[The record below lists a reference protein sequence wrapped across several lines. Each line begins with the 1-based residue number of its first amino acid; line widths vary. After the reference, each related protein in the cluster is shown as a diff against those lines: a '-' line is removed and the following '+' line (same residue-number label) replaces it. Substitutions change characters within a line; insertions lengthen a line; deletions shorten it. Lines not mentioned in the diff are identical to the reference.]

1 MVTMLSGAALMDG
14 ALFVLAANAKTP
26 QAQDREHLL
35 AAQMAGIKNIIV
47 VQNKVDVV
55 DRSRTE
61 EHMKEIEQFLE
72 GTIAE
77 GAPVIPVSAQHGTNI
92 DVLLYEME
100 KNIPTP
106 PRNVSTGGRMFVL
119 RSFDVNRPGT
129 EGDDI
134 IGGVV
139 GGSIVTGVLRQG
151 DEIEIKPGVGT
162 KSGTKTLYEPLVTTV
177 RSLNVTLGAV
187 EEARSGGLVAVG
199 TSLDPSLTKSD
210 GLVGNVVGKTG
221 SLPPVSEKVGVDVQL
236 FERAVGTEEL
246 VVVDKIRTNEALVL
260 NAGTTVTSGV
270 VSSAREDIIEVNLR
284 KPVCVEPGTR
294 VAVSR
299 RIGDSWRL
307 IGYGSVRG

>member
-1 MVTMLSGAALMDG
+1 
-14 ALFVLAANAKTP
+14 
-26 QAQDREHLL
+26 
-35 AAQMAGIKNIIV
+35 
-47 VQNKVDVV
+47 
-55 DRSRTE
+55 
-61 EHMKEIEQFLE
+61 
-72 GTIAE
+72 
-77 GAPVIPVSAQHGTNI
+77 
-92 DVLLYEME
+92 
-100 KNIPTP
+100 
-106 PRNVSTGGRMFVL
+106 
-119 RSFDVNRPGT
+119 
-129 EGDDI
+129 
-134 IGGVV
+134 
-139 GGSIVTGVLRQG
+139 
-151 DEIEIKPGVGT
+151 
-162 KSGTKTLYEPLVTTV
+162 
-177 RSLNVTLGAV
+177 LGAV

-284 KPVCVEPGTR
+284 KPVCVEPSTR